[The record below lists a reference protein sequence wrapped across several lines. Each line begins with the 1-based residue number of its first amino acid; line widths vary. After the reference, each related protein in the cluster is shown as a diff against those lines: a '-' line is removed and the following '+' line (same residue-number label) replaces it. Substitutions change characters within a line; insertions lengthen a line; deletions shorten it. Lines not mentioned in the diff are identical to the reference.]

1 MSISR
6 VAVIPARG
14 GSTRLKGKNIYPLAG
29 KPLISYTIEAVIKSK
44 SFDKIYVSTD
54 SKDIAEVALK
64 YPEVEIYDREPE
76 FSGERVTVVSAL
88 LDMMNK
94 IEKHDVFAY
103 FLPTCPFRNSE
114 DIKKGVDLLNDDVD
128 SVIST
133 CYFDAPP
140 QLAMIEGNNDYAYP
154 VFDNLIAGVTNSKY
168 IQKYIKPSGGFYMGH
183 WDRILENG
191 NFFTGNI
198 KSVLTPKERAV
209 DIDNLLDIKFAEL
222 VLESSK

>member
-1 MSISR
+1 MKTK

-29 KPLISYTIEAVIKSK
+29 KPLIAYTIEAVIDSK
-44 SFDKIYVSTD
+44 CFDKIYVSTD
-54 SKDIAEVALK
+54 SKEIAEVANR
-64 YPEVEIYDREPE
+64 YPEVEIYDREAE

-88 LDMMNK
+88 IDMMSK
-94 IEKHDVFAY
+94 IEKYDIFAY
-103 FLPTCPFRNSE
+103 FLPTCPFRNAE
-114 DIKKGVDLLNDDVD
+114 DIKQGVSLLTEEVD

-133 CYFDAPP
+133 CHFDAPP
-140 QLAMIEGNNDYAYP
+140 QLAMIDGNDNYAYP
-154 VFDNLIAGVTNSKY
+154 VFDNLTAGVTNSKF

-183 WDRILENG
+183 WDRILQNG
-191 NFFTGNI
+191 NFFTGRI

-222 VLESSK
+222 VLENNTL

>member
-1 MSISR
+1 MTTR
-6 VAVIPARG
+6 LAVIPARG
-14 GSTRLKGKNIYPLAG
+14 GSTRLKDKNIYPIND
-29 KPLISYTIEAVIKSK
+29 KPLISYTIEEVLESK
-44 SFDKIYVSTD
+44 CFDKILISTD
-54 SKDIAEVALK
+54 SDKIAEVAK
-64 YPEVEIYDREPE
+64 SYSEVEIYSRELE
-76 FSGERVTVVSAL
+76 FSGEKVTVVSAL
-88 LDMMNK
+88 IDMMK
-94 IEKHDVFAY
+94 KVERHDQFAY

-114 DIKKGVDLLNDDVD
+114 DIKKGVSLLTDEVD

-140 QLAMIEGNNDYAYP
+140 QLAMIHGHNNYAYP
-154 VFDNLIAGVTNSKY
+154 VFDNLTAGVTNSKF

-209 DIDNLLDIKFAEL
+209 DIDDIMDIKIAEM
-222 VLESSK
+222 VLNSNL